1 MQILCVEYFQRY
13 TPDLRAKMA
22 KYACQHG
29 AQAASNYYSVKL
41 GKKVNKSTI
50 HSIKL
55 AYLKRVK
62 ENKGDSSDDD
72 ITELPPKK
80 RGRPLLLGKNLD
92 KQVQLYL
99 RKMRE
104 NGGVVTVSVVV
115 AAARG
120 IVMSRDRTQLAE
132 FGGHIQLTRQWA
144 YHLLSCMNFVKRK
157 ATTAK
162 SKQTPTDFAAA
173 KAAFLNDVVAVV
185 TMDDIPPELVLN
197 WDQTG
202 IHLVPAS
209 TWTMDREGS
218 RRVEISGAN
227 DKRQITAVL
236 CGSLTGDFLPLQLIY
251 KGKTRRCHP
260 RYVFPSD
267 WHVTQSPKHWSTE
280 KTMIDYIDMIIVPYV
295 EAQRDTLQNPT
306 QAALVVMDNFRGQVT
321 TAINDLLEAHNINVC
336 LLPAN
341 TTDQLQPMD
350 IAVNKPA
357 KDFLKQKFEHW
368 YSDEVTKQLQGV
380 SDVELAEIQPV
391 DLSMAAIKELSAQWL
406 VEMAEYIASNP
417 QFVVNGFRRSGIP
430 AALDGLE
437 SEKEEDSGEDSDKL
451 SEDEDDSDDDFS
463 CDND

>member
-1 MQILCVEYFQRY
+1 MFEYFHRY

-22 KYACQHG
+22 KYARQHG
-29 AQAASNYYSVKL
+29 ARAASNYYSRKL
-41 GKKVNKSTI
+41 GKKISESTI

-62 ENKGDSSDDD
+62 ENVGDSSDDD
-72 ITELPPKK
+72 IAELPPKK
-80 RGRPLLLGKNLD
+80 RGRLLLLGKNID

-104 NGGVVTVSVVV
+104 NGGVVTASVVV

-132 FGGHIQLTRQWA
+132 FGGHIQLSRQWA
-144 YHLLSCMNFVKRK
+144 YHLLSRMNFVRRK

-162 SKQTPTDFAAA
+162 SRHTPTDFAAV
-173 KAAFLNDVVAVV
+173 KEAFLNDVVAVV
-185 TMDDIPPELVLN
+185 TMDDIPPELILN

-209 TWTMDREGS
+209 MWTMDREGS

-227 DKRQITAVL
+227 DKRQITAVF

-260 RYVFPSD
+260 RYAFPSD

-280 KTMIDYIDMIIVPYV
+280 ETMIDYINEIIVPYV
-295 EAQRDTLQNPT
+295 EAQRDALQNPM
-306 QAALVVMDNFRGQVT
+306 QAALVVMDNFTGQVT
-321 TAINDLLEAHNINVC
+321 TTINDLLEAHNINVC

-341 TTDQLQPMD
+341 TTDQLQAID

-357 KDFLKQKFEHW
+357 KDFLKRKFEHW
-368 YSDEVTKQLQGV
+368 YSDEVTKQLHGV
-380 SDVELAEIQPV
+380 SDVESAEIQPV

-406 VEMAEYIASNP
+406 VEMAEYIVNNP

-430 AALDGLE
+430 AALDGFE
-437 SEKEEDSGEDSDKL
+437 SEEEDSSEDSDKL
-451 SEDEDDSDDDFS
+451 SEDEDDSDDDF
-463 CDND
+463 